1 MALTRR
7 KFLAGS
13 GALVGGL
20 ALSSLG
26 IDLSPVLAYAEEMK
40 KIDKVKS
47 AKQTY
52 SLCYYC
58 SVTCGLIC
66 STDTKTGKII
76 NIEGDPDH
84 PISEGTLCAKGA
96 GIFQTTA
103 ANEHRLTKVL
113 YRAPYSDK
121 WEGKNGIGRLPKSPR
136 RSRTTRD
143 KGFITKNSEGQVV
156 NRLETI
162 AHMGSSKLDNEEC
175 WLDHGHDEVAR
186 ACPYRSSGPGL
197 TRATVAALAES
208 FGRGAMTNHWID
220 LQNSDCILDYGQ

>member
-1 MALTRR
+1 MSVTRR
-7 KFLAGS
+7 NFIKIS
-13 GALVGGL
+13 GGL
-20 ALSSLG
+20 GAGLVFSGLG
-26 IDLSPVLAYAEEMK
+26 LDFGPVAAYASEIK
-40 KIDKVKS
+40 KVDRLKN

-66 STDTKTGKII
+66 STDMKTGKII

-84 PISEGTLCAKGA
+84 PINEGTLCAKGA
-96 GIFQTTA
+96 GIFQMTA

-121 WEGKNGIGRLPKSPR
+121 WEVKKWDWAISQIAKKIKDA
-136 RSRTTRD
+136 RD
-143 KGFITKNSEGQVV
+143 KGFIAKNSDGKIV

-175 WLDHGHDEVAR
+175 WSITAMMRSLGLVYMDHQAR
-186 ACPYRSSGPGL
+186 
-197 TRATVAALAES
+197 V
-208 FGRGAMTNHWID
+208 
-220 LQNSDCILDYGQ
+220 